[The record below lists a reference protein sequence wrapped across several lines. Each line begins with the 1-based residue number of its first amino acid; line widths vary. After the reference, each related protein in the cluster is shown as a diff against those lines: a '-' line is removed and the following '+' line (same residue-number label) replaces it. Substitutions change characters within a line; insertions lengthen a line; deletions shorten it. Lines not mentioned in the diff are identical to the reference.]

1 MRHVRFDVK
10 NSAAT
15 IVAMLLLTVAPVDA
29 QTCRP
34 ADDVSRSLIAYL
46 KAVVVTTDSAE
57 RVARDSIYKIP
68 VVSPSSITLIT
79 SARTCSEAAQALT
92 NAEVVKNTN
101 PRSVTVVA
109 VGSKYYAVED
119 PTWLVGERQLRTVRI
134 FDARWKP
141 VGGFSGP

>member
-1 MRHVRFDVK
+1 V
-10 NSAAT
+10 
-15 IVAMLLLTVAPVDA
+15 
-29 QTCRP
+29 
-34 ADDVSRSLIAYL
+34 
-46 KAVVVTTDSAE
+46 
-57 RVARDSIYKIP
+57 
-68 VVSPSSITLIT
+68 
-79 SARTCSEAAQALT
+79 CSEAAQALT